1 MTGRTAAPRARD
13 PVLVGEGAAAALGRR
28 LLRVWTVLGSNRK
41 AAAGSA
47 IVLFFV
53 LMAILAPVLAPGNP
67 IASRFA
73 LSQAPSFAHPLG
85 TTNSGQDVLA
95 QVIWGARASVEVGL
109 VCASIATALAVI
121 VGMVAGYVGGV
132 VDELLSLMTNVFLVI
147 PALPLII
154 VLASYIPAH
163 GETRVIMVISF
174 TGWAW
179 GARVMRSIT
188 MTLRGKDF
196 VLSARV
202 AGERTWHIV
211 FQEILPNVTSLVA
224 ASFMFTCIYAILTE
238 AYLEFLGLGNLNIV
252 SWGTI
257 LYWASNSNAL
267 MLGAW
272 WWFIP
277 PGLCI
282 GLLGAG
288 FALLNYAIDE
298 ITNPRL
304 RAEGVR

>member
-1 MTGRTAAPRARD
+1 MTGQSAAPRTQI
-13 PVLVGEGAAAALGRR
+13 PSGESVLATAGRGFTRVYAL
-28 LLRVWTVLGSNRK
+28 LGTNRK
-41 AAAGSA
+41 AAWGSA
-47 IVLFFV
+47 IVLLFI
-53 LMAILAPVLAPGNP
+53 LMALLAPLLAPGDP
-67 IASRFA
+67 TATRYA
-73 LSQAPSFAHPLG
+73 LSQAPSLAHPLG
-85 TTNSGQDVLA
+85 TTNSGQDVMA
-95 QVIWGARASVEVGL
+95 QIIWGARASVEVGL
-109 VCASIATALAVI
+109 VCASIATVLAVV
-121 VGMVAGYVGGV
+121 VGMVAGYVGGI
-132 VDELLSLMTNVFLVI
+132 VDELLSLMTNIFLVI

-202 AGERTWHIV
+202 AGESTRHIV
-211 FQEILPNVTSLVA
+211 FQEILPNITSLVA

-282 GLLGAG
+282 GLFGAG
-288 FALLNYAIDE
+288 FALLNFAVDE